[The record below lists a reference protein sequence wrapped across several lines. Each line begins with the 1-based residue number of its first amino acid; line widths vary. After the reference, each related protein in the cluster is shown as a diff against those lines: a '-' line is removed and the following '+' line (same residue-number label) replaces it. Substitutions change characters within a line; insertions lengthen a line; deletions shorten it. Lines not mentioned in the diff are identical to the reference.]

1 MRLDVQKDE
10 QTEEDNCLWLKIRS
24 LHLQTIVS
32 PNKYIS
38 KRWKKPVS
46 TIEI

>member
-1 MRLDVQKDE
+1 MVEDTVGMRLDVQKDE
-10 QTEEDNCLWLKIRS
+10 QTEEDNYLWLTIRS

-38 KRWKKPVS
+38 